1 MDAYQFQ
8 PSYKAPNSLLCMA
21 CSTIIPA
28 FIGVNPDLIGFSP
41 QQPLPNNQP
50 EQRERERAVLC
61 SFCKNLPLAVT
72 KELSEAKIMYNSF
85 DFGQK
90 STQKVSTK
98 HFH

>member
-1 MDAYQFQ
+1 
-8 PSYKAPNSLLCMA
+8 MA

-50 EQRERERAVLC
+50 EQREREQCYVVSA
-61 SFCKNLPLAVT
+61 KNLPLAVT